1 MIKISRPVASPVV
14 EQEVTLAPGA
24 IVPSG
29 DLAWVIPF
37 VLGGVTPTPAEGEK
51 SKPAP
56 IVAAGVRVQATIL
69 DGGNLGSIL
78 SLSVR
83 SVENAGLALDE
94 APTRLLGVIEVP
106 LDAVLSNANVP
117 RP

>member
-1 MIKISRPVASPVV
+1 MIKISRPVSSVV

-29 DLAWVIPF
+29 ELAWVVPF
-37 VLGGVTPTPAEGEK
+37 VLGGVKPAAEGEK
-51 SKPAP
+51 SKPGP
-56 IVAAGVRVQATIL
+56 VIAAGVRIKAAVL
-69 DGGNLGSIL
+69 DGGSLGSIL
-78 SLSVR
+78 NLSVFG
-83 SVENAGLALDE
+83 VENAGLALDE
-94 APTRLLGVIEVP
+94 APTKLLGVIEVP